1 MAEKTGM
8 KDCCSKL
15 NMSKLQSVAKKH
27 GVMGAYSM
35 GLKHEVWDDFL
46 EEVVFQQR
54 TEKWIRIRMVKRRE
68 PGCIRARGRREL
80 AGSRK

>member
-54 TEKWIRIRMVKRRE
+54 TEKWIRICMVKRRE
-68 PGCIRARGRREL
+68 RGCIRAQGRREL

>member
-54 TEKWIRIRMVKRRE
+54 T
-68 PGCIRARGRREL
+68 
-80 AGSRK
+80 